1 MTETTD
7 SPAPTVGP
15 ACDECATGSVLTSKG
30 LCCRDFRNALGRF
43 ATGVTVVTAMG
54 SLGPVGMTVNSFSS
68 VSLAPPLVLWCP
80 ARASTRHA
88 VFAEAEAWSVHVL
101 GAEQLETCL
110 RFTKGGRQFQDLTP
124 VITPEGVP
132 VLPGAAARF
141 DCLAHA
147 VHEAGDHSVLIGR
160 VLRVTVAGPGDH
172 PLVFAAGR
180 FGQFQPDE
188 TG

>member
-1 MTETTD
+1 MTFAAYED
-7 SPAPTVGP
+7 LGGVAG
-15 ACDECATGSVLTSKG
+15 ALAT
-30 LCCRDFRNALGRF
+30 R
-43 ATGVTVVTAMG
+43 
-54 SLGPVGMTVNSFSS
+54 
-68 VSLAPPLVLWCP
+68 
-80 ARASTRHA
+80 
-88 VFAEAEAWSVHVL
+88 AEAE
-101 GAEQLETCL
+101 
-110 RFTKGGRQFQDLTP
+110 FQDLTP

-180 FGQFQPDE
+180 FGQFNPDDAI
-188 TG
+188 

>member
-1 MTETTD
+1 M
-7 SPAPTVGP
+7 SRLPPATRDRLADEITFHP
-15 ACDECATGSVLTSKG
+15 ANAEARL
-30 LCCRDFRNALGRF
+30 LREALGRF
-43 ATGVTVVTAMG
+43 ATGVTVVTTMG
-54 SLGPVGMTVNSFSS
+54 SLGPVGMTVNSFTS
-68 VSLAPPLVLWCP
+68 VSLEPPLLLWCP
-80 ARASTRHA
+80 ARASTRHD
-88 VFAEAEAWSVHVL
+88 VFGGAEAWSVHVL

-141 DCLAHA
+141 DCITHSM
-147 VHEAGDHSVLIGR
+147 HEAGDHSVLIGR

-180 FGQFQPDE
+180 FGMFEPDDA
-188 TG
+188 G